1 MSRADEEILLHPL
14 TGKPF
19 RPGEWELTPLAQ
31 RSQEFAD
38 KIAHRTEIA
47 AKRLEWSLENH
58 EDEYRKALDRLE
70 ALRAKIPHW
79 QYRIFLREIEDKY
92 YPDPD

>member
-1 MSRADEEILLHPL
+1 MSPADETILLHPL

-19 RPGEWELTPLAQ
+19 RPGEWEMTPLAQ
-31 RSQEFAD
+31 RAQELAYE
-38 KIAHRTEIA
+38 IAHRAEIVVE
-47 AKRLEWSLENH
+47 RLKWSLENH
-58 EDEYRKALDRLE
+58 EDEHRKALDRLE

-92 YPDPD
+92 YPDLD